1 MANEILVVDDNL
13 DIEKQ
18 TFVNVDVI
26 GGKSFLKIK
35 KQQRSKILIV
45 VCQQTIKTFDKIAK
59 KLKLKGIKSNQI
71 IHVTY

>member
-1 MANEILVVDDNL
+1 MTKEVLVIDDNL

-18 TFVNVDVI
+18 TFVNVNVI
-26 GGKSFLKIK
+26 TGKSFLKIK
-35 KQQRSKILIV
+35 KKERSKNLIL
-45 VCQQTIKTFDKIAK
+45 VCQQTIESFHAIAK